1 MLSLES
7 SMNQEQSLHSVTR
20 AQLTALQ
27 DDNDRLR
34 TQLQDSRKRSLMES
48 QDRYVLSTVKS
59 LI

>member
-48 QDRYVLSTVKS
+48 QDRYV
-59 LI
+59 

>member
-48 QDRYVLSTVKS
+48 QDRYALSTVKS